1 MITTKKQLKEI
12 IAEEKAF
19 YLPKKMKLEWIMTSD
34 NSVKI
39 FKYLKNLRKAEFYYN
54 NRKNIFNKLMYFFA
68 RRRKN
73 KLGRLLGIEMWEN
86 SFDRGLK
93 IWHTGNIV
101 INGKSQIGKNC
112 ILHGNNCIGNS
123 GLSSKCPRLGD
134 NVRLGFGATII
145 GDVEIANNV
154 TIAAGAV
161 VVSSCLQENAVL
173 AGIPAKCVKIAQD

>member
-1 MITTKKQLKEI
+1 
-12 IAEEKAF
+12 
-19 YLPKKMKLEWIMTSD
+19 
-34 NSVKI
+34 
-39 FKYLKNLRKAEFYYN
+39 
-54 NRKNIFNKLMYFFA
+54 MYFFA